1 MIRGKRAGPVISQF
15 YQHARRNELNGRLTE
30 RARWLR
36 WDIILSIIAVGAEAI
51 SAALEQTSPHKVK
64 AARYGVIMAIV
75 SVLLT
80 VSDLA
85 CNNYMLIRDKNTRPN
100 NNHHELRWEFADSFG
115 SISSILTLIS
125 SCLHYNFL
133 SNGKQQPIQFSTIP
147 LAFSVCVFCSRL
159 LRQPSHK
166 HKSTFV
172 LNCKH
177 LGLINLDIEFGRILF
192 DNDEPT
198 QFGCP
203 ACQIEQIHLQGV

>member
-1 MIRGKRAGPVISQF
+1 MQ
-15 YQHARRNELNGRLTE
+15 ARRLG
-30 RARWLR
+30 

-80 VSDLA
+80 FADLA
-85 CNNYMLIRDKNTRPN
+85 FKKYMLIRDKNTRPN
-100 NNHHELRWEFADSFG
+100 NKHHKLRWEFADSFG

-125 SCLHYNFL
+125 SYLHYNFL

-147 LAFSVCVFCSRL
+147 LAFSVCVFCSRV

-166 HKSTFV
+166 HKP
-172 LNCKH
+172 
-177 LGLINLDIEFGRILF
+177 ILF
-192 DNDEPT
+192 CT
-198 QFGCP
+198 TRIW
-203 ACQIEQIHLQGV
+203 AS

>member
-1 MIRGKRAGPVISQF
+1 M
-15 YQHARRNELNGRLTE
+15 
-30 RARWLR
+30 
-36 WDIILSIIAVGAEAI
+36 SIIAVGAEAI
-51 SAALEQTSPHKVK
+51 SAALEQTSLHKAI

-80 VSDLA
+80 FADLA
-85 CNNYMLIRDKNTRPN
+85 FKKYMLIRDKNTRPN
-100 NNHHELRWEFADSFG
+100 NKHHKLRWKFADSFG

-133 SNGKQQPIQFSTIP
+133 SNGKQQPIQFSMIP
-147 LAFSVCVFCSRL
+147 VAFSVCMFCSRVL
-159 LRQPSHK
+159 LQPSHK
-166 HKSTFV
+166 RKPIFV

-177 LGLINLDIEFGRILF
+177 LGFINLDIESGGILF

-203 ACQIEQIHLQGV
+203 AYQKE